1 MKLFKLALVVSVA
14 GSAVACASSA
24 PAENSNISEEMEQA
38 IDAFVKTQADP
49 VLPDGTSPPTAT
61 GTPRSSKSSGVGGL
75 DPVGLGKALKLGA
88 TSVPS
93 GGAASGPSNAG
104 GGGTGASGLVGGTG
118 GSTNAGNGGVSA
130 GPAGFGGGSTSFA
143 EAACYMIG
151 HACRY
156 VARCFP
162 RLAGDLDSVCTVPS
176 TCPTVVAAALA
187 EANLSVPPQAAPA
200 LRCFGDVLSSAPCL
214 VDDDVGKGFTA
225 SFQRCGGVISEASSS
240 SRSSSVPGAGN

>member
-14 GSAVACASSA
+14 GSTVACASSA

-49 VLPDGTSPPTAT
+49 VGPEGTSLPTT
-61 GTPRSSKSSGVGGL
+61 GTPKSSKSAGVGGIA
-75 DPVGLGKALKLGA
+75 PVGLGKALKLGA

-104 GGGTGASGLVGGTG
+104 GGGTGSSGLVGGTG

-156 VARCFP
+156 VARCIP
-162 RLAGDLDSVCTVPS
+162 RLAGDLDKVCAVPS
-176 TCPTVVAAALA
+176 TCPAVVAAALA
-187 EANLSVPPQAAPA
+187 EGNVSVPPQAGPV
-200 LRCFGDVLSSAPCL
+200 LRCLGDVLSTAPCL
-214 VDDDVGKGFTA
+214 ADDDVGKSFGA
-225 SFQRCGGVISEASSS
+225 SFERCGVPSSGSSS
-240 SRSSSVPGAGN
+240 SSGASSASGAGN

>member
-49 VLPDGTSPPTAT
+49 VVPEGTSLPTT
-61 GTPRSSKSSGVGGL
+61 GTPKSSKSSGVGGI

-104 GGGTGASGLVGGTG
+104 GGGTGSSGLIGGTG

-151 HACRY
+151 NVCRY
-156 VARCFP
+156 IGRCFP
-162 RLAGDLDSVCTVPS
+162 RGTRELDGVCSVPA
-176 TCPTVVAAALA
+176 TCPQVVARALA
-187 EANLSVPPQAAPA
+187 EANVSVPPQAAPV
-200 LRCFGDVLSSAPCL
+200 LRCFGDVLSSAPCFG
-214 VDDDVGKGFTA
+214 VDGEMTERLA
-225 SFQRCGGVISEASSS
+225 SQYQRCGGAMAEASSS
-240 SRSSSVPGAGN
+240 SVSATGAGN

>member
-49 VLPDGTSPPTAT
+49 VVPEGTSLPTT
-61 GTPRSSKSSGVGGL
+61 GTPKSSKSSGVGGI

-151 HACRY
+151 NVCRY
-156 VARCFP
+156 IGRCFP
-162 RLAGDLDSVCTVPS
+162 RLSGDLGEVCAVPA
-176 TCPTVVAAALA
+176 TCPQVVARALA
-187 EANLSVPPQAAPA
+187 EANVTVPPQAAPV
-200 LRCFGDVLSSAPCL
+200 LRCFGDAVSSAPCFG
-214 VDDDVGKGFTA
+214 DDDEIAKGLSS
-225 SFQRCGGVISEASSS
+225 SFLRCGGAAPEE
-240 SRSSSVPGAGN
+240 RSSQASATGAGN